1 MTRPPF
7 EAPAESDIAEV
18 SRQLGRPARDVV
30 GIAARCVC
38 GAPTVVSTRPRLAD
52 GTPFPTFYYL
62 THPAATAAVS
72 TLEAEGRMPA
82 LAALLEGDVASAYR
96 AAHEQY
102 LADRAHYGDVP
113 EIDGISAGGMP
124 DRVKCLHALVG
135 HALAA
140 GPGVNPIGDLA
151 LAESSW
157 SPDICQCAAPLMP
170 VEPPDAPAVM
180 LVEPVETSDAPA
192 VMLVEPVE
200 TSDAPA
206 VMLVEPVETPTPS
219 GAAP

>member
-1 MTRPPF
+1 VTRPPF
-7 EAPAESDIAEV
+7 DPPTDEDVRRV
-18 SRQLGRPARDVV
+18 SLQLGRPARDVV

-62 THPAATAAVS
+62 THPAATSAVS
-72 TLEAEGRMPA
+72 TLEATGWMPR
-82 LAALLEGDVASAYR
+82 LAAGLDDPDTAAAYR

-102 LADRAHYGDVP
+102 LADRDSVLVVD
-113 EIDGISAGGMP
+113 EIAGISAGGMP

-151 LAESSW
+151 LAGASW
-157 SPDICQCAAPLMP
+157 SPDRCAC
-170 VEPPDAPAVM
+170 PDYGV
-180 LVEPVETSDAPA
+180 
-192 VMLVEPVE
+192 
-200 TSDAPA
+200 
-206 VMLVEPVETPTPS
+206 
-219 GAAP
+219 AA